1 MKPAAV
7 VLLRLFNV
15 YNSGTDRQWEEE
27 VQNYDEI
34 SLTGLICMVDLF
46 EIPRS
51 TRIPSGLQPFLG
63 TDPSFYPAGTSA
75 DISVPVIQY
84 PTCAAA
90 HKFPPD
96 TLVLIDGYPITES
109 LKRTI
114 SLFGAKFVEP
124 HKIGVG
130 GENQKQILFTLE
142 GHFLL
147 SRPSDIDSLIFFPHP
162 TGCSSP
168 TIMAECYGAP
178 SLKESTVLTKSLG
191 DHGVPVKVRTKPRS
205 PRKNKN

>member
-1 MKPAAV
+1 
-7 VLLRLFNV
+7 
-15 YNSGTDRQWEEE
+15 
-27 VQNYDEI
+27 
-34 SLTGLICMVDLF
+34 MVDLF

-130 GENQKQILFTLE
+130 GENQKQILFT
-142 GHFLL
+142 F
-147 SRPSDIDSLIFFPHP
+147 SV
-162 TGCSSP
+162 
-168 TIMAECYGAP
+168 
-178 SLKESTVLTKSLG
+178 ST
-191 DHGVPVKVRTKPRS
+191 RS
-205 PRKNKN
+205 FSVATV